1 MISESWERDVVHG
14 NAKTRAH
21 WLGYVVGQVV
31 LSIVGTKGVDKVAEI
46 GKAAAIS
53 RIARLNEAAKVS
65 KVGRA
70 ARIVNG
76 INRV

>member
-1 MISESWERDVVHG
+1 MLTASRGQISVIRF
-14 NAKTRAH
+14 N
-21 WLGYVVGQVV
+21 VGQVV